1 MKAIESENIATAE
14 YSSGMQVSGIFSD
27 VIVDQ
32 GHAVYLKTSGPTTL
46 NYNNKMLEGHSKK
59 YHKDG
64 FGSPVGRISGTLKP
78 TRLLNDS
85 DLKDLG
91 IVKGSKS
98 KFQFESGV
106 KIEGKFEKSVRKNG
120 NLILLSFSDCIV
132 KHNGKILFEPGW
144 GIYDMA
150 VGEQIIS
157 AYNGPADP
165 EGYGIKYEV
174 PKEKTHQIEYD
185 QHAVQ
190 LHKFYHDIRM
200 IRETGKDNGQLTDI
214 WAKFSA
220 EFPEDWLLSV
230 EILELVKQLDV
241 NSGLEEKVIE
251 HLNQLRQQKP
261 EIKQIV
267 ENGLSLVK

>member
-1 MKAIESENIATAE
+1 
-14 YSSGMQVSGIFSD
+14 
-27 VIVDQ
+27 
-32 GHAVYLKTSGPTTL
+32 
-46 NYNNKMLEGHSKK
+46 
-59 YHKDG
+59 
-64 FGSPVGRISGTLKP
+64 
-78 TRLLNDS
+78 
-85 DLKDLG
+85 
-91 IVKGSKS
+91 
-98 KFQFESGV
+98 
-106 KIEGKFEKSVRKNG
+106 
-120 NLILLSFSDCIV
+120 
-132 KHNGKILFEPGW
+132 
-144 GIYDMA
+144 MA

-190 LHKFYHDIRM
+190 LHKFYQDIRM